1 MARAQNL
8 MGVGFSPVQALQ
20 MGGATILSPLA
31 GATTAQATAA
41 SMGTADVVL
50 GTTSA
55 GQTAF
60 LCPDMNVGESILFV
74 NTSSTTA
81 LLFPVTGAQINGA
94 GANNSINVAQNKP
107 TLIFRTSA
115 TAFYALIGA

>member
-8 MGVGFSPVQALQ
+8 MGVGFSAVQAVG
-20 MGGATILSPLA
+20 MGGVTQTTVA
-31 GATTAQATAA
+31 GTGTAQSGAA

-50 GTTSA
+50 GTTAAS
-55 GQTAF
+55 QTAF

-81 LLFPVTGAQINGA
+81 LLFPVTGAAING
-94 GANNSINVAQNKP
+94 GSANASINIAQNKP

>member
-8 MGVGFSPVQALQ
+8 MGVGFSAVQAVG
-20 MGGATILSPLA
+20 MGGVTQTTVA

-50 GTTSA
+50 GTTAAS
-55 GQTAF
+55 QTAF

-81 LLFPVTGAQINGA
+81 LLFPVTGAAING
-94 GANNSINVAQNKP
+94 GSANASINIAQNKP